1 MKLNKVIYQI
11 IYGAAFLLLLHLLS
25 VTHSYIFNQMIK
37 DIKVEYLT
45 DTHLQIKVMIINWII
60 LFSISVACLQIF
72 KYFKRIESGKILL
85 FLTTAG
91 TLYIVFSTLSVI
103 WKYYTFHFC
112 TPDSYE
118 ITVNRL
124 IQITLST
131 ITLVYS
137 IFPIS
142 IISRNYSSNQII
154 ITIILFIT
162 YLYLHTFY
170 FAWYFKLFF
179 DL

>member
-11 IYGAAFLLLLHLLS
+11 IYGAAFILLLHFLS

-37 DIKVEYLT
+37 GIKVEFLT
-45 DTHLQIKVMIINWII
+45 DTHIQTKVMIINWII
-60 LFSISVACLQIF
+60 LFSISIACLQIF
-72 KYFKRIESGKILL
+72 KIFKRIGSNKILL

-91 TLYIVFSTLSVI
+91 ALYIVFSTLYNI

-112 TPDSYE
+112 TPNSYE
-118 ITVNRL
+118 ITVSRL

-131 ITLVYS
+131 ITLIFS

-142 IISRNYSSNQII
+142 ITLRNYSSNQII
-154 ITIILFIT
+154 VTVILFII
-162 YLYLHTFY
+162 YLYLNTFY

-179 DL
+179 